1 MTQTRSTDV
10 RPPSPPSPPSPLSR
24 RVARSGLASFA
35 AAVLLLA
42 GLGQAT
48 LVVAALVGSSAA
60 THGDVA
66 ALSPTAWTALHLT
79 LGAGLAVAGT
89 GLLAGTSWARPAAI
103 VAAIGAV
110 VADFVWSPSA
120 PVLSVALITLALFAL
135 WALAADDG
143 PDDAAA

>member
-1 MTQTRSTDV
+1 MTQTRSTNV
-10 RPPSPPSPPSPLSR
+10 RPLSPRRR
-24 RVARSGLASFA
+24 RVARSSLTAFA

-48 LVVAALVGSSAA
+48 LAVAALVGGLAA
-60 THGDVA
+60 THRDVG

-89 GLLAGTSWARPAAI
+89 GLLAGAPWGRPAAI
-103 VAAIGAV
+103 TAAIGAV

-135 WALAADDG
+135 WALAADDDT
-143 PDDAAA
+143 PDDDDAT